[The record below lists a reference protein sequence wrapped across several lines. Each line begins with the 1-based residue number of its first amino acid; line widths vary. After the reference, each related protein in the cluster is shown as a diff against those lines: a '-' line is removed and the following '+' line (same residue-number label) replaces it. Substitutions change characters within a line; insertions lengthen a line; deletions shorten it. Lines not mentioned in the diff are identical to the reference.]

1 MEAQLRTS
9 KIDFDGKLRAKDHR
23 IRELEEN
30 IINLEERLKIGDSR
44 VTGMG
49 GTTHYSA
56 SQSGNERMSSSIHS
70 SSSGSEVIT
79 PSKTP
84 ASQTTL
90 IGRQGGTTSYTATT
104 PSYQTSSYGKSNF

>member
-1 MEAQLRTS
+1 MRTS

-30 IINLEERLKIGDSR
+30 IISLEERLKIGDSR

-49 GTTHYSA
+49 GTHYSA

-84 ASQTTL
+84 SSQTTL
-90 IGRQGGTTSYTATT
+90 TGRQGGTTSYSGTT
-104 PSYQTSSYGKSNF
+104 PSYQTSSYGKQV